1 VTERDSALSSFEL
14 HMKRPAWNLLTGT
27 LTRYILLFVNIA
39 IGIFLM
45 PFTIHHLG
53 KAQYGL
59 WMLAASM
66 TAYLQLLDLGYGN
79 GLVRQV
85 TQADARGD
93 EEEMNVILSTFL
105 IVYTVIGVT
114 ALGAIAVI
122 AAFVLPRF
130 PNLSSADVATAQIV
144 VIVLGFRA
152 AIAFPMS
159 VFGAVTTARQ
169 RFALTGGIAI
179 AVALLQGAATY
190 IVLRAG
196 YGLLTLVTVSTVI
209 GVASYSAYAAAARA
223 TFPAM
228 RLSPS
233 RFSRTQVRE
242 VTSFS
247 LYLFLISIAIY
258 VGTNIDNLIIGAYLG
273 TTAIAVY
280 TIAVRL
286 AEYQRQLCGQ
296 FSGFLFPLVVR
307 FDASRDV
314 QALQATLLDGSRI
327 AVGLVAGVTLCLV
340 GFGDQI
346 VALWMGPGFGES
358 IPPLYVLVLA
368 GVIMVGQGP
377 AGTILLAAG
386 RHRAVAA
393 ASVMDILLNIG
404 LSVVLV
410 SRYGLTGVALGTA
423 LPYAVLNVAVLV
435 PMACR
440 TLNVPLRRFA
450 AVVITPSLVALLP
463 AATIAVLLRSTV
475 TPTSLVIVL
484 GECAVVGLTYVGAFC
499 GFGLRPADRARY
511 VGAVRRAT
519 TGVTPRIAHSEL

>member
-1 VTERDSALSSFEL
+1 
-14 HMKRPAWNLLTGT
+14 MKRPAWNLMTGT
-27 LTRYILLFVNIA
+27 LTRYVLLFVNIA

-45 PFTIHHLG
+45 PFTMHHLG

-105 IVYTVIGVT
+105 VVYSVIGVT
-114 ALGAIAVI
+114 ALGAVMVI

-130 PNLSSADVATAQIV
+130 PNLSSADVATAQTV

-169 RFALTGGIAI
+169 RFALTGAIAI

-209 GVASYSAYAAAARA
+209 GVVSYTAYAAAARA

-228 RLSPS
+228 RLSAAL
-233 RFSRTQVRE
+233 FSRRQVRE
-242 VTSFS
+242 VTAFS

-273 TTAIAVY
+273 TSAIAVY
-280 TIAVRL
+280 TVAIRL

-314 QALQATLLDGSRI
+314 EALQATLLDGSRI
-327 AVGLVAGVTLCLV
+327 AIGLVAGVTLCLV

-346 VALWMGPGFGES
+346 VALWMGPGFGDS
-358 IPPLYVLVLA
+358 IAPLYVMVLA
-368 GVIMVGQGP
+368 GVVMVGQGP
-377 AGTILLAAG
+377 AGTILLATG
-386 RHRAVAA
+386 RHRVVAG
-393 ASVMDILLNIG
+393 ASVLDILLNIG
-404 LSVVLV
+404 LSVALV
-410 SRYGLTGVALGTA
+410 AHYGLVGVALGTA
-423 LPYAVLNVAVLV
+423 LPYVVLNAAVLV
-435 PMACR
+435 PLACR

-450 AVVITPSLVALLP
+450 AMVITPSLVALIP
-463 AATIAVLLRSTV
+463 AVALAVLLRVMT
-475 TPTSLVIVL
+475 TPTSFALVL
-484 GECAVVGLTYVGAFC
+484 GQSAVVGGVYVAAFC

-511 VGAVRRAT
+511 VGSVRRGAIDA
-519 TGVTPRIAHSEL
+519 TPRAATL